1 MKYETK
7 LFLRVIAAIIL
18 LALPLNIFEILLKTP
33 TMYLSY
39 IPMKIIGYNIVLKED
54 LITIGEYTLRFIS
67 ACTATSA
74 YYLLSTLI
82 LLTKDIK
89 IKEGIK
95 MFVLGSTIILLMNI
109 ARIDILL
116 VALAEKGID
125 MFKSL
130 HIFFWEAVSSLF
142 VAGVWIILVK
152 TFKIKNIPIISDVKI
167 LYKKIKKS

>member
-7 LFLRVIAAIIL
+7 LFLRVSTAVIL
-18 LALPLNIFEILLKTP
+18 LALPINIFEILLKIP

-39 IPMKIIGYNIVLKED
+39 ITMKVIGYNIALNGD

-67 ACTATSA
+67 ACAATSA
-74 YYLLSTLI
+74 YYLLSILI

-89 IKEGIK
+89 LKEGIK
-95 MFVLGSTIILLMNI
+95 MFAIGSMIILIMNL
-109 ARIDILL
+109 ARVDILL
-116 VALAEKGID
+116 IVLAENGID

-152 TFKIKNIPIISDVKI
+152 MFKIKSIPIAGDIKT